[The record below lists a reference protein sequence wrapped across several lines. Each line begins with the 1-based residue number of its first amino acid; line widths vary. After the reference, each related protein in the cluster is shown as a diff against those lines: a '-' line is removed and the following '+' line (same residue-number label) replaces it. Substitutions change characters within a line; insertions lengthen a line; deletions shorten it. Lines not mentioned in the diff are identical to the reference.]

1 MESNTDLK
9 ITTFRIV
16 FNNQLIELNYDPS
29 FEEYK
34 TVTIK
39 SVIEKVLE
47 KFGPKPLQKTSENYS
62 LICSCGKIFN
72 PDILIS
78 KSKCDHYNILNPA
91 KNKNEKFL
99 LVEKENKEQIPKN
112 KNNDFLSNFDI
123 AQILMQATGAK
134 KIKNLKIFPESKNA
148 NFTISEN
155 LKKII
160 KELIE
165 KKERGVKI
173 SQNGYDLKYSEDL
186 YNELLTFGI
195 EEKKIKAALR
205 MTNNI
210 KEDALLLA
218 TDPTFNIE
226 TRDYLF
232 CENNQVLSNYEFMK
246 KCKEEVK
253 KEYTDLFEDDITS
266 RTKMVIKMISKRNN
280 NNNDESEELNQV
292 SEIVEESSN
301 HEFEDSED
309 DSFHLGNSDSVEH
322 SSEI

>member
-78 KSKCDHYNILNPA
+78 KSKCDHYNILNPV

-99 LVEKENKEQIPKN
+99 LVEKENKDQNPKNKN

-155 LKKII
+155 LKKNNKRINR
-160 KELIE
+160 
-165 KKERGVKI
+165 KK
-173 SQNGYDLKYSEDL
+173 
-186 YNELLTFGI
+186 
-195 EEKKIKAALR
+195 
-205 MTNNI
+205 
-210 KEDALLLA
+210 
-218 TDPTFNIE
+218 
-226 TRDYLF
+226 
-232 CENNQVLSNYEFMK
+232 
-246 KCKEEVK
+246 
-253 KEYTDLFEDDITS
+253 
-266 RTKMVIKMISKRNN
+266 RTW
-280 NNNDESEELNQV
+280 
-292 SEIVEESSN
+292 
-301 HEFEDSED
+301 
-309 DSFHLGNSDSVEH
+309 G
-322 SSEI
+322 